1 MGQGRRR
8 SLSVEVVTS
17 TRGSRRAGLPWY
29 DGRMI
34 EVSYTASEARDSA
47 LTAEAKRI
55 NLRYIVE
62 FVEAYN
68 LCPWAERAR
77 LDGHVAQRVCL
88 DDDLAVEGPLAIIDE
103 VARDTSI
110 EVGLLIFPRVDAD
123 RRQFERFVGRLRTED
138 GARSGLGGPA
148 MAMAAFHPSAEP
160 ATDSAYRLVPFI
172 RRSPDPTIQLVRR
185 SVLDAIRRPG
195 DHGTDYVDPT
205 KVDILEFLSKK
216 RRPPLHERV
225 AQANLETLSEMG
237 LDRASSILDSIV
249 ADRDRSYAALGER
262 PRIHIDESPA

>member
-1 MGQGRRR
+1 
-8 SLSVEVVTS
+8 
-17 TRGSRRAGLPWY
+17 
-29 DGRMI
+29 MI
-34 EVSYTASEARDSA
+34 EASTAPSEARDAA
-47 LTAEAKRI
+47 LVAEAKRI
-55 NLRYIVE
+55 NLRYVVE

-88 DDDLAVEGPLAIIDE
+88 DDDLSLEGPLAIVDE
-103 VARDTSI
+103 VARDPSI
-110 EVGLLIFPRVDAD
+110 EVGLLIFPRLDVD
-123 RRQFERFVGRLRTED
+123 RREFERFVGRLRTGD
-138 GARSGLGGPA
+138 AARAGLGGPA
-148 MAMAAFHPSAEP
+148 LAMAAFHPVAEP
-160 ATDSAYRLVPFI
+160 ATDSPYRLVPFI

-225 AQANLETLSEMG
+225 AQANLETLVELG
-237 LDRASSILDSIV
+237 LDRACAVLDAIV
-249 ADRDRSYAALGER
+249 EDRDRAYAALGER
-262 PRIHIDESPA
+262 PRTHTETPPV